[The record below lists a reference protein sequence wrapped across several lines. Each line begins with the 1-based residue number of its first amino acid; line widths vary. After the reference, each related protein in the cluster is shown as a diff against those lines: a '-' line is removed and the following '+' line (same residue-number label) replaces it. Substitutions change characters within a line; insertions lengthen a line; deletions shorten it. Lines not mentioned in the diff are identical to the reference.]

1 MVDPHRITTAAEL
14 REVIAAPSAIIE
26 QKVFEQIDEYA
37 AAFIARSPLVL
48 LATANARGELDVSPK
63 GDAPG
68 FVVVDDPQ
76 TLLLPDRPGNR
87 LAYGFHNILEQPRVG
102 LIFLV
107 PGVSETLRVNGD
119 AEITRDPA
127 LRERLTAGG
136 KPAVL
141 VTRIRVRECFFHC
154 GKAFIRSALWKPE
167 SWPIGVKA
175 EIGKQFAR
183 VLRGDA
189 QLADAIDAGLAD
201 DYAKN
206 LY

>member
-14 REVIAAPSAIIE
+14 REVIAAPSEIIE
-26 QKVFEQIDEYA
+26 QKVFDHVDEYA

-48 LATANARGELDVSPK
+48 LATANAHGELDVSPK

-68 FVVVDDPQ
+68 FVAVDDPH

-102 LIFLV
+102 LIFVV
-107 PGVSETLRVNGD
+107 PGVTETLRVNGD

-127 LRERLTAGG
+127 LRERLTGCG

-141 VTRIRVRECFFHC
+141 VTRVRVRECFFHC
-154 GKAFIRSALWKPE
+154 GKAFIRSSLWKPE

-189 QLADAIDAGLAD
+189 QLADTIDAGLAD